1 MKREV
6 FLEVFMTRRI
16 LALGILLVFVIAIS
30 VPSFAAKRKTGEV
43 KDNLYTDNLL
53 NFEVQALSNWK
64 VKTYKEKP
72 EHPKLE
78 RVIMT
83 KKNYE
88 VNPRIVQ
95 GSHYTVPTVV
105 IYSDTTS
112 LSLEEYTKLLAE
124 SVNSVNSKSELFQK
138 MKILTET
145 EFYDS
150 TSAQLAGERAKFFRL
165 KNKFRRAHQSAGGGV
180 LQTDGNTRLIED
192 FNIYEVYLMKRG
204 DSIIVIHFYCERE
217 FYNTNQGEFHDMLE
231 SFKFL

>member
-1 MKREV
+1 
-6 FLEVFMTRRI
+6 MTRKI
-16 LALGILLVFVIAIS
+16 LAVGVLLVFVIANS
-30 VPSFAAKRKTGEV
+30 LPSFAAKRKTGEV
-43 KDNLYTDNLL
+43 KHNLYTDNLL

-72 EHPKLE
+72 ESPKLE
-78 RVIMT
+78 RVIIT
-83 KKNYE
+83 KRNYE

-95 GSHYTVPTVV
+95 GSHYTVPTIM

-112 LSLEEYTKLLAE
+112 LSLEEYAKLLAE
-124 SVNSVNSKSELFQK
+124 SVNSVSSKNKLFQK
-138 MKILTET
+138 MKILTGT

-150 TSAQLAGERAKFFRL
+150 TSTQLGEAEAKFFRL
-165 KNKFRRAHQSAGGGV
+165 KNKFRRAHLSAGGGV

-192 FNIYEVYLMKRG
+192 FNIYEIYLMKRG
-204 DSIIVIHFYCERE
+204 DRILVIHFYCERE

>member
-1 MKREV
+1 MRQEALAV
-6 FLEVFMTRRI
+6 GVVLAFV
-16 LALGILLVFVIAIS
+16 LALSTPAFSAQ
-30 VPSFAAKRKTGEV
+30 RKTGVV
-43 KDNLYTDNLL
+43 KDNFYTDNLL
-53 NFEVQALSNWK
+53 NFEMQALSNWK

-72 EHPKLE
+72 ERPKLE
-78 RVIMT
+78 RVMIT

-88 VNPRIVQ
+88 INPHIVQ
-95 GSHYTVPTVV
+95 GSHYTVPTVM

-112 LSLEEYTKLLAE
+112 LSLEEYAKLLAE
-124 SVNSVNSKSELFQK
+124 SVNSVNSKNKLYQE

-150 TSAQLAGERAKFFRL
+150 TSAQLAGEKAKLFRL
-165 KNKFRRAHQSAGGGV
+165 KNKFRRAHQSASGGV

-204 DSIIVIHFYCERE
+204 DRIIVIHFYCERE
-217 FYNTNQGEFHDMLE
+217 FYNTNQGEFHDMLN

>member
-1 MKREV
+1 MRQKA
-6 FLEVFMTRRI
+6 
-16 LALGILLVFVIAIS
+16 LAVGVLLVFVLALS
-30 VPSFAAKRKTGEV
+30 TPAFSAQRNTGVV

-53 NFEVQALSNWK
+53 NFQMQALSNWK
-64 VKTYKEKP
+64 IKTYKEKP
-72 EHPKLE
+72 ERPKPE
-78 RVIMT
+78 RVIIT

-88 VNPRIVQ
+88 VNPHIVQ
-95 GSHYTVPTVV
+95 GSHYTVPTIM

-112 LSLEEYTKLLAE
+112 LSLQEYAKLFAS
-124 SVNSVNSKSELFQK
+124 SVNSVNSQNKLFQK

-150 TSAQLAGERAKFFRL
+150 TSTQLAGERAKSFRL
-165 KNKFRRAHQSAGGGV
+165 KNKFRRAHQSASGGV

-192 FNIYEVYLMKRG
+192 FNISEVYLMKRG

-217 FYNTNQGEFHDMLE
+217 FYNTNQGEFNDMLS